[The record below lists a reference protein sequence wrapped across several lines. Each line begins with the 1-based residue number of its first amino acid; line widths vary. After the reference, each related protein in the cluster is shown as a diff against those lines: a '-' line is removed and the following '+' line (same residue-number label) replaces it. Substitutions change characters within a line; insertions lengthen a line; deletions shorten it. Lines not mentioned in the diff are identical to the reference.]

1 MECKEVNRIIKYRY
15 VIPSDV
21 NSQII
26 MHVRDCPAC
35 RNLIALDRLT
45 FALIEARR
53 PSDCEIDQ
61 DASKAFWVNK
71 VKNRIREMREQH
83 YSSWELALTTMRG
96 WLAAFAAAAI
106 ILIAVSVQWH
116 PPTVASDLDHEGEE
130 LNIQNPGEYLISDVP
145 DPIDEDNHY
154 AHK

>member
-1 MECKEVNRIIKYRY
+1 MECKEVDRIIKYRY
-15 VIPSDV
+15 VIPSDG

-26 MHVRDCPAC
+26 MHVRDCPPC

-61 DASKAFWVNK
+61 DTSKAFWVNK
-71 VKNRIREMREQH
+71 VRNRIREMREQH

-96 WLAAFAAAAI
+96 WLAAFAAAAL
-106 ILIAVSVQWH
+106 ILIAISIQWRH
-116 PPTVASDLDHEGEE
+116 PTEE

-145 DPIDEDNHY
+145 DPIDEDNNY